1 MNSAAI
7 QRKKVTYREDIFVI
21 CLISK
26 TSHSLVNFKSKTVN
40 EREGVSPLDMV
51 TQYNKTL
58 DKSIAM
64 KP

>member
-1 MNSAAI
+1 MNSATI
-7 QRKKVTYREDIFVI
+7 QRKKVTYKEDIFDI

-51 TQYNKTL
+51 TQ
-58 DKSIAM
+58 
-64 KP
+64 